1 MDLFKMFSKQSS
13 KDVAKERL
21 RLILIHDRCDMSK
34 EVLDNIKDDILKV
47 LSKYMEID
55 RSEIDVKM
63 TNSEELTGNSA
74 ALVAS
79 IPIKKVKYNK

>member
-1 MDLFKMFSKQSS
+1 MDLFKVFSKQSS

-21 RLILIHDRCDMSK
+21 RLILIHDRCDISK
-34 EVLDNIKDDILKV
+34 EILDNIKDDILKV

-55 RSEIDVKM
+55 SSEIDVKM
-63 TNSEELTGNSA
+63 TNSPELSGNSA

>member
-1 MDLFKMFSKQSS
+1 MFSRQSS

-55 RSEIDVKM
+55 SSEIDVKM
-63 TNSEELTGNSA
+63 TNSPELSGNSA